1 MCYSIRVL
9 LLLCFFFFKQKTAYE
24 MRISDWSSDV
34 CSSDLRGIGDAEC
47 GEIAVVADRPIGR
60 VQIERACQ
68 PFEFAVEQIALDLQL
83 VGVLLVADQLIGVED
98 MARHT
103 VEVAE
108 IFALDL
114 AKAED
119 VGDGHGAEIEI
130 GAVGHAQRS
139 RTVVIV
145 DVATIEERKSTR
157 LNSSH

>member
-1 MCYSIRVL
+1 MCSVG
-9 LLLCFFFFKQKTAYE
+9 LCIFFLSSRRRHTRCALVTGVQTCG
-24 MRISDWSSDV
+24 SSD
-34 CSSDLRGIGDAEC
+34 
-47 GEIAVVADRPIGR
+47 
-60 VQIERACQ
+60 
-68 PFEFAVEQIALDLQL
+68 
-83 VGVLLVADQLIGVED
+83 LVADQLIGVED

-145 DVATIEERKSTR
+145 DVATIEDRKSTR